1 MTPPKK
7 AEPKEV
13 KLVEADVKYV
23 RSADFADFS
32 VGARV
37 DKLEAEV
44 AHLKQV
50 IANNLGIAV

>member
-1 MTPPKK
+1 MTPAKK

-13 KLVEADVKYV
+13 KLVVKG
-23 RSADFADFS
+23 DFS

>member
-1 MTPPKK
+1 MTSPKK
-7 AEPKEV
+7 AEPREV
-13 KLVEADVKYV
+13 KLVE
-23 RSADFADFS
+23 ADFS